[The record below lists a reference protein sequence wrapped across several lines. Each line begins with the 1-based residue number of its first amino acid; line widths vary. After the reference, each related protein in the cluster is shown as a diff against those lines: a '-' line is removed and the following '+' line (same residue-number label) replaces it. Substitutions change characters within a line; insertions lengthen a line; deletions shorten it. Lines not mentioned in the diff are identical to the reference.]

1 MRPSTI
7 RYYEKRGLLPDIDR
21 TESGVRSFGE
31 QDVIVLK
38 LIRSL
43 KKCGL
48 SIEDIGRFS
57 RLFRHEGEHYSEQY
71 DILCNHVKELDE
83 AIESLQQM
91 RQILE
96 FHCWYNKRAAEQ
108 GNVAELRKMEADDI
122 PQRMKDIND
131 KYDLVVKF

>member
-1 MRPSTI
+1 MGYSISEVAEMVGMRPSTI

-21 TESGVRSFGE
+21 TESVIRSFSE

-57 RLFRHEGEHYSEQY
+57 KLFRRRATGTRSSTRFCEVMFKSSTRLSR
-71 DILCNHVKELDE
+71 LCSKCAKSSNSTAGTTSVRRKEATLPSFE
-83 AIESLQQM
+83 K
-91 RQILE
+91 
-96 FHCWYNKRAAEQ
+96 WKRTISPSA
-108 GNVAELRKMEADDI
+108 
-122 PQRMKDIND
+122 
-131 KYDLVVKF
+131 